1 MRYAFEW
8 NPIKAKENLRKHRIS
23 FERAA
28 DVFLDRLAISVFDQ
42 EHSEEGERRVTL
54 GKDIRG
60 RALVLVHTF
69 SEVSAE
75 ECEECKIRIISAR
88 KATRPE
94 IRQYEEI
101 ER

>member
-1 MRYAFEW
+1 MRYTFEW
-8 NPIKAKENLRKHRIS
+8 DPIKARENLRKHRIS

-42 EHSEEGERRVTL
+42 EHSEEEERWVTI
-54 GKDIRG
+54 GKDVQG
-60 RALVLVHTF
+60 RPLVLVHTF

-75 ECEECKIRIISAR
+75 ECKIRIISVR
-88 KATRPE
+88 KATKLE
-94 IRQYEEI
+94 TRQYEEI